1 MYDVITLGSAT
12 VDVFADTDSELIR
25 IETRTRKEELIAFPL
40 GSKLLMR
47 ELVMTTGGG
56 GTNAA
61 CCMARLGCRT
71 AFLGKIGVDVNGDH
85 VCSQL
90 ESDGV
95 DFIGAREGQT
105 GFSVVL
111 DSIHDDRTILA
122 FKGIN
127 DHLHPHD
134 MPSTDSR
141 WLYISSLM
149 GESFGTLLGWISG
162 TASRVALNPS
172 NYQVELGLTTLAP
185 LLARVD
191 ILVMNREEACKLLGL
206 DYHESPPVAHLLT
219 RLRTHS
225 RWLAIITDGAD
236 GVHVTD
242 GNTYWRGMPAS
253 HLVVRETTGAGDAF
267 ASTLTAM
274 LIQGEPI
281 REAIHLAMTNAESV
295 LAERGAKQGLL
306 HGAVLR
312 ERAGATQRI
321 IDEWVA

>member
-40 GSKLLMR
+40 GSKLLMK

-71 AFLGKIGVDVNGDH
+71 AFLGKIGVDVNGDN
-85 VCSQL
+85 VCAQL
-90 ESDGV
+90 EADGV

-127 DHLHPHD
+127 DHLHAHD

-149 GESFGTLLGWISG
+149 GESFGTLLGWIATTS
-162 TASRVALNPS
+162 SRIALNPS
-172 NYQVELGLTTLAP
+172 NYQVELGLSTLAP
-185 LLARVD
+185 LLERVD
-191 ILVMNREEACKLLGL
+191 VLVMNREEACKLLGI
-206 DYHESPPVAHLLT
+206 DYHEGPPVAHLLS
-219 RLRTHS
+219 RLRSHS
-225 RWLAIITDGAD
+225 RWLAVITDGAD
-236 GVHVTD
+236 GVHVSD
-242 GNTYWRGMPAS
+242 GRTYWRGLPAQ
-253 HLVVRETTGAGDAF
+253 HLSVRETTGAGDAF

-274 LIQGEPI
+274 LIQGEPL
-281 REAIHLAMTNAESV
+281 RQAIHLAMTNAESV
-295 LAERGAKQGLL
+295 LAGRGAKQGLL
-306 HGAVLR
+306 TAPALR
-312 ERAGATQRI
+312 ERAAAVSRV
-321 IDEWVA
+321 IDEWVI